1 METSASQRFPR
12 GLLKQPLS
20 ERLQYFES
28 YKAAHPRLV
37 QATKTLLQN
46 IENPAG
52 ASFIFVYGPTGIG
65 KTTMRLRTEQ
75 KLIQQVLPLL
85 EADKD
90 RIPVVGIEAVGT
102 ESSSFNWKDYFTR
115 GLIALEEPLIA
126 DKIDYGSQG
135 VYRNEQGQLVIQP
148 KVAAPELRRALEKA
162 LKYRQP
168 QAFFV
173 DEAQHMQKMASG
185 RRLQDNLDCL
195 KSIVNLTGVVH
206 ILIGTYEL
214 LIFRNLSAQLSR
226 RSVDIHFSR
235 YRADVSEDLKA
246 FMGILLTFQRHL
258 PLPQEPDLLCHW
270 QYCYQRSL
278 GCIGVLKN
286 WLTRALID
294 ALKENA
300 STLTLQHLENHALS
314 VAQCQKMFAEIQE
327 GERQL
332 VETSDASE
340 KLSLALGLSAGL
352 VQASPAP
359 FEIDSHSQSV
369 PEKLSCKK
377 RNVGKRKVTRDPA
390 GGIYESAG

>member
-1 METSASQRFPR
+1 MSADQAFPR
-12 GLLKQPLS
+12 YLLEQPPS
-20 ERLQYFES
+20 KRLKYFES

-37 QATKTLLQN
+37 QATESLLRN

-75 KLIQQVLPLL
+75 QLVERVWPLL

-126 DKIDYGSQG
+126 DKIDYGSNG

-168 QAFFV
+168 KAFFI

-195 KSIVNLTGVVH
+195 KSIVNLTNVVH
-206 ILIGTYEL
+206 VLIGTYEL
-214 LIFRNLSAQLSR
+214 LMFRNLSAQLSR

-235 YRADVSEDLKA
+235 YQADVSEDIKA
-246 FMGILLTFQRHL
+246 FMGVLLTFQRHL
-258 PLPQEPDLLCHW
+258 PLPIEPDLLSHW

-278 GCIGVLKN
+278 GCIGVLKD

-294 ALKENA
+294 ALKEDA
-300 STLTLQHLENHALS
+300 PTLTLKHLENRALS

-332 VETSDASE
+332 VETSEASQR
-340 KLSLALGLSAGL
+340 LSLALGLNAGL
-352 VQASPAP
+352 VQVATPSVDAV
-359 FEIDSHSQSV
+359 SQLQLE
-369 PEKLSCKK
+369 PDRPTRKK
-377 RNVGKRKVTRDPA
+377 RNVGKRKATRDPV